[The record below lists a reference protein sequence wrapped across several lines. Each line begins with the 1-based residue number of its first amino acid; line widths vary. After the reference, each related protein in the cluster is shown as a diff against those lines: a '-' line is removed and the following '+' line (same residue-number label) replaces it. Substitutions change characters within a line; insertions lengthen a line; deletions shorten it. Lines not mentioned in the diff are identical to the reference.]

1 MKQPVLKRK
10 LINAELKN
18 IFDYPLTVVV
28 AAIGYGKTTSVKT
41 FLYEA
46 EADYVWLSVDSD
58 EASPQYIWDCLT
70 RQLAKVKPDLGD
82 RLNAL
87 GFPIDA
93 PQRDRIVGA
102 ITEYAYSTNT
112 VLVIDDYHLARSPE
126 LDRLLERIIR
136 SDISGLH
143 IVLISRTKPELNIEE
158 LQLKGYCCLFENALF
173 ELSKQEIKE
182 YFKLFGKEISD
193 DTSEQVHGISEG
205 WITAVYL
212 MIQRYCETGK
222 LEMGKNIEVLIEKA
236 IMSRYTPEEAKLLIA
251 LCILNYFT
259 PEQAVYLTVNP
270 AAAGTI
276 QRLSLDN
283 SLIRYDQRTE
293 TYKIHHIFS
302 GYLQKLLKER
312 FSGTELQK
320 LFKRAGE
327 WHIQNRDVLSG
338 LMAFFKAKEYDLILT
353 EFEKPGITKIVDRYP
368 QSIVKL
374 FEQIPPAVKYRHP
387 LGYLLYVDFYLSNI
401 DMEGGTELLAQIEKY
416 YRDDSTTPPELKRR
430 IFGEIELSRS
440 FVFFNDL
447 RKMHE
452 CQLKAYQLLDGGS
465 AISNKDGIIT
475 FGSPHVLYLYHRE
488 KGNLA
493 WILDYADEVFHYYRE
508 VSNGCGAGFEY
519 QARAEYLLETG
530 DFAQAETFAHKAI
543 YKAESMEQIP
553 IIICANLTLA
563 RLMAFQGKFAEA
575 MELITDLNTEVAEED
590 SPILNSAVDLVTGYI
605 GAILGKPQ
613 LITGWLKAGNM
624 EQSRILYQGL
634 GFNYIVH
641 AKAVL
646 LEGNYLKLEMLCEE
660 MQRIFA
666 QFNNLFGFLHLHI
679 MNAAARYN
687 LYGMEQ
693 AKNALETALEI
704 GRADGIILP
713 FAEYGVY
720 ILDILKALKN
730 GSGNDA
736 YLDRLVKETTQYCS
750 NLEFMAGEKTAVGE
764 LTERERKILQLMTE
778 GQTSR
783 EIAAGLYLAEIT
795 VKKNITSIYRKLEVD
810 GRAAAVKKAVEMKL
824 M

>member
-1 MKQPVLKRK
+1 MKQRILKRK
-10 LINAELKN
+10 LISAELKK
-18 IFDYPLTVVV
+18 IFDYRLTVVV
-28 AAIGYGKTTSVKT
+28 AAMGYGKTTSVKT

-93 PQRDRIVGA
+93 PQRDRVVGA
-102 ITEYAYSTNT
+102 IVEYAFSTNT

-126 LDRLLERIIR
+126 LDRLLERIVR

-143 IVLISRTKPELNIEE
+143 IVLISRTKPELNTEE
-158 LQLKGYCCLFENALF
+158 LQLKGYCCLFESDLF

-182 YFKLFGKEISD
+182 YFKLFGKDISD
-193 DTSEQVHGISEG
+193 DTSGQVHGISEG

-259 PEQAVYLTVNP
+259 PEQAVYVTGNP

-276 QRLSLDN
+276 QRLCLDN

-320 LFKRAGE
+320 LFRRAGE
-327 WHIQNRDVLSG
+327 WHIQNGDVLSG
-338 LMAFFKAKEYDLILT
+338 LMAFLKAKEYDLILT

-387 LGYLLYVDFYLSNI
+387 LGYLLYADFYLSNI
-401 DMEGGTELLAQIEKY
+401 DMEDGTELLAQIEKY
-416 YRDDSTTPPELKRR
+416 YRDDLATPPDLKNR
-430 IFGEIELSRS
+430 IFGEIELSRT
-440 FVFFNDL
+440 FVYFNDL

-465 AISNKDGIIT
+465 SIANKDMIFT
-475 FGSPHVLYLYHRE
+475 FGSPHLLYLYYRDRGE
-488 KGNLA
+488 LR
-493 WILDYADEVFHYYRE
+493 WIADYADQVFHYYSE
-508 VSNGCGAGFEY
+508 VSHGCGTGFEY
-519 QARAEYLLETG
+519 LVNAEYYLETG
-530 DFAQAETFAHKAI
+530 DFAEAETYAQKTI
-543 YKAESMEQIP
+543 YKAQTMAQVS

-563 RLMAFQGKFAEA
+563 RLYAAQGRFAEVV
-575 MELITDLNTEVAEED
+575 ELINDLYAGVDEEN
-590 SPILNSAVDLVTGYI
+590 SPVLYGAVDLLSGYV
-605 GAILGKPQ
+605 GAVLGEPG
-613 LITGWLKAGNM
+613 LIPGWLKTGDM

-641 AKAVL
+641 AKALL
-646 LEGNYLKLEMLCEE
+646 LEGNYLKLEVLCEE
-660 MQRIFA
+660 MQQIFT
-666 QFNNLFGFLHLHI
+666 QFNNLFGFLHVHI
-679 MNAAARYN
+679 MNAAVQYK
-687 LYGMEQ
+687 LYGMEKAQ
-693 AKNALETALEI
+693 NALETALEI

-730 GSGNDA
+730 DSGNDT
-736 YLDRLVKETTQYCS
+736 YLDKLIKEASRYCS
-750 NLEFMAGEKTAVGE
+750 NLELLAGEKTAAGE
-764 LTERERKILQLMTE
+764 LTEREREILRLVGE
-778 GQTSR
+778 GQSNR

-795 VKKNITSIYRKLEVD
+795 VKKNISSIYRKLGVE
-810 GRAAAVKKAVEMKL
+810 GRAAAVKKALELKL
-824 M
+824 I